1 MVWAGTEWRLIIL
14 KNKFNEPRNNHV
26 YVFISERIK
35 SGNFEKSIYFK
46 TESAKQKLE
55 RNSSGNDQLSK
66 PDRSPIAG
74 DLSGGGIGNG
84 KDAKQLCKSRPRQ
97 LTKLRFLSGQ

>member
-26 YVFISERIK
+26 YVFISKRIK

-46 TESAKQKLE
+46 IESAKQKLE

-84 KDAKQLCKSRPRQ
+84 KDVKQLCKSRPRQ